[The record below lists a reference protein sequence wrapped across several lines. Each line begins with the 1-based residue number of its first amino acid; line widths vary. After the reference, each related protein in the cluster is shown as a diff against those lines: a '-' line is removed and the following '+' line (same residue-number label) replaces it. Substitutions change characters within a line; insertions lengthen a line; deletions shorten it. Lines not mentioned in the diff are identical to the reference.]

1 VFFCVRISVFN
12 GRIDM
17 LASSEPS
24 RSRDPN
30 KWRDR
35 AYEFCRGVI
44 EGLPRS
50 SAAAC
55 VAAFAAVAVAPD
67 NDDDPEMW
75 LPPRPLARKLGRVFP
90 LLAAGV
96 VMGGVAVAAAA
107 FSPATA
113 LGTTF
118 NDAAGECAA
127 SPDRQ
132 RGSYRAMNR
141 DSCREIS

>member
-1 VFFCVRISVFN
+1 
-12 GRIDM
+12 M
-17 LASSEPS
+17 PASSEPS
-24 RSRDPN
+24 HSSDPN

-55 VAAFAAVAVAPD
+55 VAAFAAVVVAPD
-67 NDDDPEMW
+67 NDGDTGAW

-96 VMGGVAVAAAA
+96 VMGGVAVAAAS

-113 LGTTF
+113 LNTTF
-118 NDAAGECAA
+118 NNAAEECA
-127 SPDRQ
+127 PRQ
-132 RGSYRAMNR
+132 TVSGKIIPKDGDPTPPALSRKC
-141 DSCREIS
+141 D